1 MSCWQNL
8 FIVFVASVLLGV
20 LLADLVVTANANSRS
35 VVRRANVSL
44 RMEMYVLLSLA
55 MKLELLVG
63 GPVYAAL
70 LYSFA
75 MACNQL

>member
-1 MSCWQNL
+1 MSFWQNL

-35 VVRRANVSL
+35 IARRANVSS
-44 RMEMYVLLSLA
+44 RTVMYVLSSLP
-55 MKLELLVG
+55 MELVPLVG
-63 GPVYAAL
+63 GPAYATL
-70 LYSFA
+70 SSSFA